1 MYKGIIFAILAS
13 LCWAISPIFYRRLL
27 CSLSY
32 LELNFLRCFG
42 FVASV
47 LPFALLEGS
56 PLDLLRS
63 TDLRELLVLLFHLFV
78 GLGLGDM
85 FYFVA
90 IRHAGVSKAVSI
102 GSSYVLF
109 SAALGVFMLRE
120 PFGLEIAVGTGS
132 VLGGIFL
139 VKGADLGS
147 ALDGSNAGKGYVA
160 ALSSALCWGF
170 AIFAAKF
177 LLVSSRHGPAV
188 LTLWKALFLM
198 LFSGLFLAV
207 RRGAG
212 ALSLLASLS
221 PLQWVESFVGGALG
235 LGLGGLLSWW
245 ALDLAPSTLVV
256 PFTALS
262 PVFSA
267 LLAAVCVRER
277 LSARLLSGVALI
289 ALGAVVISS

>member
-13 LCWAISPIFYRRLL
+13 LCWSISPIFYRRLL

-47 LPFALLEGS
+47 LPFALSEGS
-56 PLDLLRS
+56 PWDFLRS
-63 TDLRELLVLLFHLFV
+63 ADLREVFVLSFHLLV

-90 IRHAGVSKAVSI
+90 IRHVGVSKAVSI

-109 SAALGVFMLRE
+109 SAALGVFFLRE

-139 VKGADLGS
+139 VKGADLGN
-147 ALDGSNAGKGYVA
+147 ALEGGEPGKGYLA
-160 ALSSALCWGF
+160 AISSALCWGL

-177 LLVSSRHGPAV
+177 LLVSSGHGPAV
-188 LTLWKALFLM
+188 LTLWKAISLT
-198 LFSGLFLAV
+198 LFSGLLLFA
-207 RRGAG
+207 RRGLG
-212 ALSLLASLS
+212 VLSLLASLS
-221 PLQWVESFVGGALG
+221 PLQWLEVLVGGALG

-267 LLAAVCVRER
+267 LLAAACVRER
-277 LSARLLSGVALI
+277 LSPRLLSGVALI
-289 ALGAVVISS
+289 VLGAVVISY